1 MCKKEKCERET
12 KSERE
17 TKKWVRFYNEWNLLT
32 FIKKKKEPLS
42 AHVEKLYSSHSRPRH
57 LSTHL
62 STILLKDSLL
72 FKIAESAY
80 DKKIVNLT

>member
-1 MCKKEKCERET
+1 MWERN
-12 KSERE
+12 
-17 TKKWVRFYNEWNLLT
+17 KKWERFYNEWNLLT

-42 AHVEKLYSSHSRPRH
+42 AHVEKLYNSHSTPRH
-57 LSTHL
+57 LST
-62 STILLKDSLL
+62 IPLKDSLL